1 MADVYP
7 GLDDLD
13 DEVWIPDA
21 TTRGWVLLTKDKA
34 IRRRKKE
41 HEAVRR
47 ARARMFCI
55 ASGNL
60 KSLAMAERFLANAG
74 RIFAL
79 CEEPGP
85 YIWSVLP
92 DDLELIYPYPR

>member
-13 DEVWIPDA
+13 DEVWIPGA
-21 TTRGWVLLTKDKA
+21 TERGWVLLTKDKA
-34 IRRRKKE
+34 IRRNHRE

-60 KSLAMAERFLANAG
+60 LAPQMADRLIANKRA
-74 RIFAL
+74 IFAR
-79 CEEPGP
+79 CRTPGP
-85 YIWSVLP
+85 YIWSVHP
-92 DDLELIYPYPR
+92 KHLELIYPQR